1 MRKIHVILL
10 AVFTTGVLCG
20 GIGTGIAFG
29 EYSSMEYG
37 GTVMLG
43 EEYLVTGELMYEF
56 DPVPGEKIALNP
68 TNWGTSRGTSNLVMD
83 ETLPMGTVC
92 YDVTYNSKLTIPHL
106 YYWESEEG
114 LEEEDIFEA
123 GETET
128 GNGMEINEASIDE
141 ADAVEETGAGEEEDV
156 GEETDA
162 GEKADAAEEAVTRE
176 TTKEKKKSRVV
187 GQLELG
193 TNYRGNEFELFLR
206 SKERILEDMKNKKF
220 NSFETAYITDVKI
233 RVNPEMMDYI
243 EDRTMY

>member
-68 TNWGTSRGTSNLVMD
+68 TNWGTSRGISNLVMD

-92 YDVTYNSKLTIPHL
+92 YDVLI
-106 YYWESEEG
+106 
-114 LEEEDIFEA
+114 
-123 GETET
+123 
-128 GNGMEINEASIDE
+128 
-141 ADAVEETGAGEEEDV
+141 
-156 GEETDA
+156 
-162 GEKADAAEEAVTRE
+162 
-176 TTKEKKKSRVV
+176 
-187 GQLELG
+187 
-193 TNYRGNEFELFLR
+193 
-206 SKERILEDMKNKKF
+206 
-220 NSFETAYITDVKI
+220 TA
-233 RVNPEMMDYI
+233 N
-243 EDRTMY
+243 

>member
-29 EYSSMEYG
+29 EYSALEYG
-37 GTVMLG
+37 GTVVLG

-92 YDVTYNSKLTIPHL
+92 YDVTYNSRLTIPHL
-106 YYWESEEG
+106 YYWEPEEG
-114 LEEEDIFEA
+114 LEEEDIIEA
-123 GETET
+123 GETER
-128 GNGMEINEASIDE
+128 GNRIEIDEISIDE
-141 ADAVEETGAGEEEDV
+141 AEV
-156 GEETDA
+156 GEGADA
-162 GEKADAAEEAVTRE
+162 GEEAVTGE
-176 TTKEKKKSRVV
+176 TAEEKKKSRVV
-187 GQLELG
+187 GYLELR
-193 TNYRGNEFELFLR
+193 TNYIGNEFELFLG
-206 SKERILEDMKNKKF
+206 SKDRILEDMKNKKF

-233 RVNPEMMDYI
+233 RVNPEMMYYI

>member
-141 ADAVEETGAGEEEDV
+141 AEAGEEA
-156 GEETDA
+156 DA
-162 GEKADAAEEAVTRE
+162 GEKADAAEEAVTGE
-176 TTKEKKKSRVV
+176 TAEEKKKSRVV
-187 GQLELG
+187 GHLELR
-193 TNYRGNEFELFLR
+193 TNYIGNEFELFLR
-206 SKERILEDMKNKKF
+206 SKDRILEDMKNKKF